1 MRIFKTR
8 HFAKWADKH
17 IVDDSLLIIAV
28 YDMAMGLVDT
38 DYGGF
43 LYKKRIATKGRGKSG
58 SVRTLLALQ
67 ENNMAYFLYGFEKNE
82 RANISSKEKAA
93 YKLLA
98 KSLLGLTEKNI
109 DERLQEGS
117 LLEVMHE

>member
-17 IVDDSLLIIAV
+17 KVDDALLIAAV
-28 YDMAMGLVDT
+28 YDLAIGLVDA

-58 SVRTLLALQ
+58 SVRTLLAVQ
-67 ENNMAYFLYGFEKNE
+67 ISNKAYFLYGFEKNE
-82 RANISSKEKAA
+82 QANITLKEKAA

-98 KSLLGLTEKNI
+98 KSMLGFTTKNI
-109 DERLQEGS
+109 NERLKEGS
-117 LLEVMHE
+117 LLEVKYE

>member
-17 IVDDSLLIIAV
+17 IVYDSLLIIAV

>member
-1 MRIFKTR
+1 MLIFKTR

-17 IVDDSLLIIAV
+17 GVDDSLLITAV
-28 YDMAMGLVDT
+28 YDIALGLVDT

-58 SVRTLLALQ
+58 SVRTLLAIHV
-67 ENNMAYFLYGFEKNE
+67 NNKAYFLYGFEKNE
-82 RANISSKEKAA
+82 QANISHKEKAA

-98 KSLLGLTEKNI
+98 KSMLGLTAKDI
-109 DERLQEGS
+109 IERLQEGS
-117 LLEVMHE
+117 LLEVKNE